1 MPKFKD
7 VNPREDLVN
16 QELDILEFWDKQKI
30 FQKSL
35 AQRINTKR
43 YIFFEG
49 PPTANAKPGIHHV
62 ESRAFKD
69 LWPRFKTMQGYLVD
83 RKAGW
88 DTHGLPVELAIEKKL
103 GLTNKTDIEKYGI
116 AKFNA
121 EAKKSVWEFKE
132 IWDQSTRRLGFWLD
146 LDNPYITYDTNYVES
161 LWWIIKQIW
170 DKELLYFGYK
180 IVPQCPRCG
189 TSLSSHEVAQGYQ
202 NIEENSIYLKC
213 KLKDETN
220 TFILVWTT
228 TPWTLP
234 GNVALAINP
243 DITYVKVDFKGEK
256 LILAK
261 DLLEAVM
268 GEGANV
274 IEEFSGKKLIGK
286 EYEPLFPRAIETQE
300 KGWYVASGD
309 FVTTTDGT
317 GVVHIAPMYGEDDY
331 NLGKSLNLP
340 MVHTVNEEGLFLPSV
355 TKWAGKFVKD
365 PEVEKNIVTDL
376 ASRNLLF
383 KEAPHAHD
391 CPFCWRCNTS
401 LLYYAKH
408 SWMIAMTKL
417 KKELIKEN
425 NNVNWVPE
433 HIKKGR
439 FGEWLENVVDWAFSR
454 ERYWGTPLPLWK
466 NEAGEYICIGSFAQL
481 KELAKDK
488 SKVGDDFDPHR
499 PFIDEIVLVKDGQE
513 YKRVPEVIDT
523 WFDSGAMPFA
533 QWHYPFEN
541 KERIDKGISYP
552 ADFISEA
559 QDQTRGWFYTLLAIA
574 VLLGYPTPYKNVLV
588 LGMVLDKAGK
598 KMSKSK
604 GNVIDPEEIFKKY
617 SADVA
622 RWYFYSVN
630 QPCDSKLFDEE
641 MLSQIIRRFIL
652 TLWNT
657 YSFFVTYANLDNF
670 DSAQTSPK
678 TTNVLDQ
685 WIVAKSNQLIE
696 IVTESLEK
704 YDSLKAALAIES
716 FVSELSN
723 WYVRR
728 SRKRFWRTVRRS
740 LSEGGKSTPLDSGA
754 IDKQQAYQTLYQTL
768 KTLALILAP
777 FMPFIAEAI
786 YQNLRT
792 KEDPESVHLCD
803 WPKVVSPDTQILDDM
818 QKVRE
823 IVELGHHLREKEK
836 IKVRQPLSELQVT
849 TQKLPVELV
858 EIITEELNVK
868 QVVFGAQ
875 EDKLNTEITPEL
887 EQEGIAREFV
897 RAIQVLRK
905 DKGLD
910 VSDRINLSY
919 YPNNDTKA
927 LNELLLVAVDKFSDY
942 IKGEI
947 LAVTFEPAKSESG
960 DNKIMIKVGDKT
972 ITTNIQLIK
981 ED

>member
-7 VNPREDLVN
+7 VNPREDLVT
-16 QELDILEFWDKQKI
+16 QELNILEFWDKQNI

-35 AQRINTKR
+35 TNREKAKR
-43 YIFFEG
+43 YVFFEG

-69 LWPRFKTMQGYLVD
+69 LWPRFKTMQGYLVE

-88 DTHGLPVELAIEKKL
+88 DTHGLPVELQIEKKL
-103 GLTNKTDIEKYGI
+103 GLTSKTDIEKYGI

-121 EAKKSVWEFKE
+121 EAQKSVWEFKE
-132 IWDQSTRRLGFWLD
+132 VWDSSTKRLGFWLD
-146 LDNPYITYDTNYVES
+146 LDNPYIPYNPEYIES

-170 DKELLYFGYK
+170 DKDLLYFGYK

-189 TSLSSHEVAQGYQ
+189 TALSSHEVAQGYQ
-202 NIEENSIYLKC
+202 EVKENSVFVKV
-213 KLKDETN
+213 KLKNETD
-220 TFILVWTT
+220 TSILVWTT

-243 DITYVKVDFKGEK
+243 KITYIKIDFNNEK

-261 DLLEAVM
+261 DLLETVVGKEATI
-268 GEGANV
+268 
-274 IEEFSGKKLIGK
+274 IEEFLGKDLLNK
-286 EYEPLFPRAIETQE
+286 EYEPLFKGAIPEDTANYANGF
-300 KGWYVASGD
+300 KIYPAD
-309 FVTTTDGT
+309 FVTTTNGT

-331 NLGKSLNLP
+331 NLGKAINLP
-340 MVHTVNEEGLFLPSV
+340 MVHTVSEEGLFLPTV
-355 TKWAGKFVKD
+355 TNWAGKFVKD
-365 PEVEKNIVTDL
+365 PEVEKSIVQDL
-376 ASRNLLF
+376 SSRGLLF
-383 KEAPHAHD
+383 KEMAYTHD
-391 CPFCWRCNTS
+391 YPFCWRCGTP

-417 KKELIKEN
+417 KKELLKSN
-425 NNVNWVPE
+425 DTVNWVPE

-466 NEAGEYICIGSFAQL
+466 NEAGDYICIGSFAEL

-488 SKVGDDFDPHR
+488 SKIDDNFDPHR
-499 PFIDEIVLVKDGQE
+499 PFVDDIVLIKDDKE
-513 YKRVPEVIDT
+513 YTRVPEVIDV

-574 VLLGYPTPYKNVLV
+574 TLLGYPAPYKNVLV

-604 GNVIDPEEIFKKY
+604 GNAIDPEEIFTKY
-617 SADVA
+617 GADVA

-641 MLSQIIRRFIL
+641 MLSQIIRRFVL

-670 DSAQTSPK
+670 DPNQTPPK
-678 TTNVLDQ
+678 LTNVLDK
-685 WIVAKSNQLIE
+685 WITAKTNQLVVT
-696 IVTESLEK
+696 VTESLEK
-704 YDSLKAALAIES
+704 YDSFKGASAIEN
-716 FVSELSN
+716 FVGELSN

-728 SRKRFWRTVRRS
+728 SRKRFWKSEDTADK
-740 LSEGGKSTPLDSGA
+740 LSAYSTLH
-754 IDKQQAYQTLYQTL
+754 QTL
-768 KTLALILAP
+768 KTLSLVLAP
-777 FMPFIAEAI
+777 FMPFMAEAI
-786 YQNLRT
+786 YQNL
-792 KEDPESVHLCD
+792 KKDNDPESVHLCD
-803 WPKVVSPDTQILDDM
+803 WPKIVAPDNKILDDM
-818 QKVRE
+818 QKARE

-836 IKVRQPLSELQVT
+836 IKVRQPLSELHITAQ
-849 TQKLPVELV
+849 QLPEELV
-858 EIITEELNVK
+858 EIMLDELNVK
-868 QVVFGAQ
+868 QIVFGVG
-875 EDKLNTEITPEL
+875 EDKLNTEITSEL

-910 VSDRINLSY
+910 VSDRIRLAY
-919 YPNNDTKA
+919 LPNNTEE
-927 LNELLLVAVDKFSDY
+927 LNMLLSASIDKFMGY
-942 IKGEI
+942 IKGEV
-947 LAVTFEPAKSESG
+947 LAVSLEQAKDDSDSAEITI
-960 DNKIMIKVGDKT
+960 KIGDKA
-972 ITTNIQLIK
+972 ITAKIQLTK
-981 ED
+981 ES